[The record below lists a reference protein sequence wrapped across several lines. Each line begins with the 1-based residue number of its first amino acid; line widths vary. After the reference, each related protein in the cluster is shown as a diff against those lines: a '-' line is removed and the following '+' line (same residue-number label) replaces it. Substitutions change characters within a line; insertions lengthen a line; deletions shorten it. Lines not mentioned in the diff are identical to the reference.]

1 MADKATTSA
10 AGAPTADSP
19 AAIRNVVLVGPSGGG
34 KTTLVEALL
43 VAAGVL
49 NRPGSVVDGTT
60 VCDCDEAEVA
70 QQRSVGLAL
79 ASLQHEGVKVNL
91 IDTPGYA
98 DFVGELRAGLR
109 AADCAL
115 FVIAANEEID
125 QPTKSLWLE
134 CSQVGMPRAVL
145 VTKLDHARANYDNAL
160 TAAQQAFGDKVLP
173 LYLPAGSGSIAGTA
187 GSGSIAGTAGSG
199 SIAGTAGGPCTG
211 LIGLLS
217 QTHFEYANG
226 KRTASH
232 EPDDASYGEAIE
244 LMRGSLIEGI
254 IEESEDETLM
264 ERYLGG
270 EEIDQSVLIDDLE
283 KAVARGSFFPVI
295 PVCSTTG
302 VGTIELLEIIT
313 AGFPSP
319 PEHQLPE
326 VFTHQ
331 GKSRNSLPC
340 DPSGPLLAEVVKTT
354 SDPYVGRV
362 SLVRVF
368 SGTISPDATVHVSGH
383 FSSFFGSP
391 GSNGSAGHADSGS
404 MASHADSGWMAG
416 HADHDEDE
424 RIGTLSF
431 PLGKQQR
438 PAPSVVAG
446 DICAIGRLSRAETG
460 DTLSAKSDPLVLK
473 PWTMPEPLLPMAV
486 QPHAKTDED
495 KLAVGLQRLAAEDP
509 TLRIEQNPET
519 HQIVLWTMG
528 EAHAGVVLDALSRRY
543 GVAVD
548 PVELRVPLRE
558 TFDGKAK
565 GHGRHVK
572 QSGGHGQFAVCDI
585 EVEPLPEGSGFEFV
599 DKVVGGAVPRNF
611 IPSVEK
617 GVRAQMEKGVG
628 AGYPVVD
635 IRVTLFDGK
644 AHSVDSSDF
653 AFQMAGGLALREAA
667 SATKVNL
674 LEPVDEV
681 SVVVPDDFVGA
692 VMSDLAGRRGR
703 VVGSDRVGDDR
714 TVVKAEIPEVEL
726 TRYAIDLRS
735 LAHGAG
741 SFTRHFAR
749 YEPMPEQAA
758 AKVRASAH

>member
-1 MADKATTSA
+1 MADKTTTSQG
-10 AGAPTADSP
+10 AGAAPTADSP

-49 NRPGSVVDGTT
+49 TRQGSVVDGTT
-60 VCDCDEAEVA
+60 VCDSDEAEIA

-79 ASLQHEGVKVNL
+79 APLEHGGIKVNL

-115 FVIAANEEID
+115 FVIAANEGVD
-125 QPTKSLWLE
+125 DPTKSLWLE
-134 CSQVGMPRAVL
+134 CAQVGMPRAV
-145 VTKLDHARANYDNAL
+145 VITKLDHARANYESAL
-160 TAAQQAFGDKVLP
+160 AAAQQAFGDKVLP
-173 LYLPAGSGSIAGTA
+173 LYLAADT
-187 GSGSIAGTAGSG
+187 
-199 SIAGTAGGPCTG
+199 PCTG

-217 QTHFEYANG
+217 QTHYEYADG
-226 KRTASH
+226 KRTTTHA
-232 EPDDASYGEAIE
+232 PDASYSDAIE
-244 LMRGSLIEGI
+244 EMRGTLIEGI

-283 KAVARGSFFPVI
+283 KAVARASFFPVI
-295 PVCSTTG
+295 PACSGTG
-302 VGTIELLEIIT
+302 VGTLELLEIIT
-313 AGFPSP
+313 SAFPSP
-319 PEHQLPE
+319 PEHRLPE
-326 VFTHQ
+326 VFTPQ
-331 GKSRNSLPC
+331 GKARDGLAC
-340 DPSGPLLAEVVKTT
+340 DQTGPLLAEVVKTT

-368 SGTISPDATVHVSGH
+368 SGTIRPDATVHVSGH
-383 FSSFFGSP
+383 LSQFVGSD
-391 GSNGSAGHADSGS
+391 GTHADSGS
-404 MASHADSGWMAG
+404 SMAG

-438 PAPSVVAG
+438 PAPEVVAG
-446 DICAIGRLSRAETG
+446 DICAIGKLSRAETG
-460 DTLSAKSDPLVLK
+460 DTLSDKSDPLVLK
-473 PWTMPEPLLPMAV
+473 PWTMPEPLLPVAV
-486 QPHAKTDED
+486 QPRAKTDED
-495 KLAVGLQRLAAEDP
+495 KLSVGLGRLAAEDP

-519 HQIVLWTMG
+519 HQIVLWCMG
-528 EAHAGVVLDALSRRY
+528 EAHSGVVLDALSRRY

-548 PVELRVPLRE
+548 TIELRVPLRE
-558 TFDGKAK
+558 TFGGNAK

-572 QSGGHGQFAVCDI
+572 QSGGHGQYAVCDI
-585 EVEPLPEGSGFEFV
+585 EVEPLPEGTGFEFV

-667 SATKVNL
+667 AATRVNL
-674 LEPVDEV
+674 LEPVDVV
-681 SVVVPDDFVGA
+681 SVLVPDDMVGA
-692 VMSDLAGRRGR
+692 VMGDLAGRRGR
-703 VVGSDRVGDDR
+703 VLGTDKVGEDR
-714 TVVKAEIPEVEL
+714 TLIKAEIPEVEL

-735 LAHGAG
+735 LSHGAG
-741 SFTRHFAR
+741 SFTRSFAR
-749 YEPMPEQAA
+749 YEPMPESAA
-758 AKVRASAH
+758 SKVKTTA

>member
-1 MADKATTSA
+1 MADKTTTSQ
-10 AGAPTADSP
+10 AGAAPTADSP

-43 VAAGVL
+43 VASGVL
-49 NRPGSVVDGTT
+49 TRQGSVVDGTT
-60 VCDCDEAEVA
+60 VCDSDEAELA

-79 ASLQHEGVKVNL
+79 APLEHDGVKVNL

-115 FVIAANEEID
+115 FVIAANEGVD
-125 QPTKSLWLE
+125 DPTKSLWLE
-134 CSQVGMPRAVL
+134 CAQVGMPRAV
-145 VTKLDHARANYDNAL
+145 VITKLDHARANYESAL
-160 TAAQQAFGDKVLP
+160 AAAKDAFGDKVLP
-173 LYLPAGSGSIAGTA
+173 LYLAADS
-187 GSGSIAGTAGSG
+187 
-199 SIAGTAGGPCTG
+199 PCTG

-217 QTHFEYANG
+217 QTHYEYSDG
-226 KRTASH
+226 KRTTTHA
-232 EPDDASYGEAIE
+232 PDASYSEPIE
-244 LMRGSLIEGI
+244 VLRGTLIEGI

-270 EEIDQSVLIDDLE
+270 EEIDQAVLIEDLE
-283 KAVARGSFFPVI
+283 KAVARASFFPVI
-295 PVCSTTG
+295 PACSGTG
-302 VGTIELLEIIT
+302 VGTLELLEIIT
-313 AGFPSP
+313 SAFPSP
-319 PEHQLPE
+319 PEHKLPE
-326 VFTHQ
+326 VFTPQ
-331 GKSRNSLPC
+331 GKAREGVTC
-340 DPSGPLLAEVVKTT
+340 DPNGPLLAEVVKTT

-368 SGTISPDATVHVSGH
+368 SGTIRPDATVHVSGH
-383 FSSFFGSP
+383 FSSFFGSD
-391 GSNGSAGHADSGS
+391 GFSSSS
-404 MASHADSGWMAG
+404 G

-438 PAPSVVAG
+438 PAPAVVAG
-446 DICAIGRLSRAETG
+446 DICAIGRLSKAETG
-460 DTLSAKSDPLVLK
+460 DTLSEKSGPLVLR

-486 QPHAKTDED
+486 QPRAKTDED
-495 KLAVGLQRLAAEDP
+495 KLSVGLQRLAAEDP
-509 TLRIEQNPET
+509 TLRIEHNPET

-528 EAHAGVVLDALSRRY
+528 EAHAGVVLDALARRY

-548 PVELRVPLRE
+548 TVELRVPLRE
-558 TFDGKAK
+558 TFGGNAK

-572 QSGGHGQFAVCDI
+572 QSGGHGQYAVCDI

-599 DKVVGGAVPRNF
+599 DKVVGGSVPRNF

-617 GVRAQMEKGVG
+617 GVKAQMEKGVG

-653 AFQMAGGLALREAA
+653 AFQMAGSLALREAA
-667 SATKVNL
+667 AATRVNL
-674 LEPVDEV
+674 LEPVDVV
-681 SVVVPDDFVGA
+681 SVLVPDDMVGS
-692 VMSDLAGRRGR
+692 VMSDLASRRGR
-703 VVGSDRVGDDR
+703 VLGTENVGEDR
-714 TVVKAEIPEVEL
+714 TLVKADIPEVEL

-735 LAHGAG
+735 LSHGAG
-741 SFTRHFAR
+741 SFTRSFAR
-749 YEPMPEQAA
+749 YEPMPESAA
-758 AKVRASAH
+758 AKVKASA

>member
-1 MADKATTSA
+1 MADKTHSA
-10 AGAPTADSP
+10 GNGAVPTADSP
-19 AAIRNVVLVGPSGGG
+19 AAIRNVALVGPSGSG

-49 NRPGSVVDGTT
+49 NRAGSVVDGST
-60 VCDCDEAEVA
+60 VCDFDEAEIG

-79 ASLQHEGVKVNL
+79 APLRHNGIKVNL

-115 FVIAANEEID
+115 FVIAANEDVDE
-125 QPTKSLWLE
+125 PTKALWQE
-134 CSQVGMPRAVL
+134 CAAVGMPRAV
-145 VTKLDHARANYDNAL
+145 VITKLDHARANYANAL
-160 TAAQQAFGDKVLP
+160 AGAQQTFGDKVAP
-173 LYLPAGSGSIAGTA
+173 LYFPAGEGV
-187 GSGSIAGTAGSG
+187 
-199 SIAGTAGGPCTG
+199 
-211 LIGLLS
+211 IGLLTR
-217 QTHFEYANG
+217 THSEYAG
-226 KRTASH
+226 GTRTTRP
-232 EPDDASYGEAIE
+232 PDGTFDDEIAE
-244 LMRGSLIEGI
+244 LRGALIEGI

-270 EEIDQSVLIDDLE
+270 EEIDESVLIADLE
-283 KAVARGSFFPVI
+283 KAVARGSFFPAI
-295 PVCSTTG
+295 PVCSGSG
-302 VGTIELLEIIT
+302 VGTLELLEVIT
-313 AGFPSP
+313 RGFPSP
-319 PEHQLPE
+319 PEHRLPE
-326 VFTHQ
+326 VF
-331 GKSRNSLPC
+331 GVNGASRKPMAC

-368 SGTISPDATVHVSGH
+368 SGTIRPDATVHVSGH
-383 FSSFFGSP
+383 FSAF
-391 GSNGSAGHADSGS
+391 NGSVAPEGS
-404 MASHADSGWMAG
+404 HG

-460 DTLSAKSDPLVLK
+460 DTLSDKADPLVLR
-473 PWTMPEPLLPMAV
+473 PWTMPDPLLPVAV
-486 QPHAKTDED
+486 APRAKTDED
-495 KLAVGLQRLAAEDP
+495 KLSVGLQRLAAEDP
-509 TLRIEQNPET
+509 TLRIEQNPQT
-519 HQIVLWTMG
+519 HQIVLWCMG

-543 GVAVD
+543 GVSVD
-548 PVELRVPLRE
+548 TVELRVPLRE
-558 TFDGKAK
+558 TLRGKAK

-572 QSGGHGQFAVCDI
+572 QSGGHGQYAVCDI

-599 DKVVGGAVPRNF
+599 DKVVGGAVPRQF

-628 AGYPVVD
+628 GEHGDSGYPVVD
-635 IRVTLFDGK
+635 IRVTLVDGK

-667 SATKVNL
+667 AAAGVSL
-674 LEPVDEV
+674 LEPIAEV
-681 SVVVPDDFVGA
+681 TVVVPDDLVGA
-692 VMSDLAGRRGR
+692 VMSDLVGRRGR
-703 VVGSDRVGDDR
+703 VLGTDRADDDR
-714 TVVKAEIPEVEL
+714 TLVKAEIPEVEL

-735 LAHGAG
+735 LSHGAG
-741 SFTRHFAR
+741 AFTRAFAR
-749 YEPMPEQAA
+749 YEPMPEAA
-758 AKVRASAH
+758 AARAHRSA